1 MDSAL
6 EHLGRHD
13 EAIGYHMKKLEFA
26 LQTGDI
32 SGQGKAHNGMGICL
46 SNLGGGAGGD
56 RGIQE
61 GFRNLPP
68 EW

>member
-1 MDSAL
+1 VYS
-6 EHLGRHD
+6 LGRHD
-13 EAIGYHMKKLEFA
+13 EAIGYHKKKLEIA

-32 SGQGKAHNGMGICL
+32 SGQGKAYSGMGICL
-46 SNLGGGAGGD
+46 SNLGRVQEAIGD